1 MVKFLGGNVIIWTST
16 FTFLNFGTD
25 LPLCS
30 LKMYRPIKKNPHTPI
45 WTRFTDAKK
54 SFLIFFIV
62 LIKSTT
68 NKLASYD
75 SLNLKLTVIRRN
87 WIIILHRYNFV
98 CNQFGF
104 CNNFIIYSVICHLAM
119 RNSIHLMQDECKIS
133 HDTPAGRTI

>member
-1 MVKFLGGNVIIWTST
+1 MDKHIYIFEFWYWSATLFFKNVPS
-16 FTFLNFGTD
+16 N
-25 LPLCS
+25 
-30 LKMYRPIKKNPHTPI
+30 K
-45 WTRFTDAKK
+45 KK
-54 SFLIFFIV
+54 STYTYLNAIYWREKIIFNFFFIV

-104 CNNFIIYSVICHLAM
+104 CNNFIIYSVIYHLAM